1 MLADCERLL
10 GAAAT
15 STIDE
20 ASMILARDLRV
31 DDTADAYFSTIAT
44 QRAVLVA
51 SVATARALRASGV
64 MPDAVAGHS
73 VGAFAAAVAADALDF
88 EDALRLVDFRA
99 RVMEAEFPA
108 AYRMGVVN
116 GLSESEVI
124 AIVARVSTARAPL
137 YTANVNSYAQIAI
150 AGTAASV
157 AQALDLALAEGARST
172 RGLDVHV
179 PSHTPLMDDVARRLA
194 VACAAITLRVPR
206 VPIATNIDG
215 RLTRDAERVRHDLAA
230 SVARPVRW
238 ADATRALY
246 ERGVR
251 CFIEMLPGHVLA
263 DLAAVAFED
272 ARAAAVETVGVASAI
287 ALATRVAG

>member
-1 MLADCERLL
+1 
-10 GAAAT
+10 
-15 STIDE
+15 
-20 ASMILARDLRV
+20 
-31 DDTADAYFSTIAT
+31 
-44 QRAVLVA
+44 
-51 SVATARALRASGV
+51 

-116 GLSESEVI
+116 GLSESDVR

-137 YTANVNSYAQIAI
+137 YTASVNSYAQIAI

-157 AQALDLALAEGARST
+157 AQALDL
-172 RGLDVHV
+172 VHV
-179 PSHTPLMDDVARRLA
+179 PSLTPLMDDVARRLA
-194 VACAAITLRVPR
+194 GACAAITLRVPR
-206 VPIATNIDG
+206 VPIATNIDA
-215 RLTRDAERVRHDLAA
+215 RLTRDAEHVRNDLAA

-251 CFIEMLPGHVLA
+251 CFLEMLPGHVLA

-287 ALATRVAG
+287 ALATRVVG